1 VISLSSGTNPDVFTP
16 CTSPKTNGPLAEGAY
31 TFKVKATDSAGN
43 IGQAASYSFKV
54 DITRPT
60 ITGLAP
66 APGSSTSNRRPT
78 IAATVT
84 YTQTNLNTSDITFFL
99 DGDKQGKFSYDRN
112 SDRLTFKPN
121 SNLTFGAHTV
131 EVRDEDTAG
140 NQASRSWSFKVVR

>member
-1 VISLSSGTNPDVFTP
+1 
-16 CTSPKTNGPLAEGAY
+16 
-31 TFKVKATDSAGN
+31 VKATDSAGN

-54 DITRPT
+54 DITAPT
-60 ITGLAP
+60 ITDLAP

-84 YTQTNLNTSDITFFL
+84 DTQTDLNTPDITFFL
-99 DGDKQGKFSYDRN
+99 DGNKQGKFSYDRN

-131 EVRDEDTAG
+131 EIRAQDTAG
-140 NQASRSWSFKVVR
+140 NQASRSWSFTVVR

>member
-1 VISLSSGTNPDVFTP
+1 M
-16 CTSPKTNGPLAEGAY
+16 
-31 TFKVKATDSAGN
+31 
-43 IGQAASYSFKV
+43 
-54 DITRPT
+54 
-60 ITGLAP
+60 
-66 APGSSTSNRRPT
+66 
-78 IAATVT
+78 
-84 YTQTNLNTSDITFFL
+84 NTSDITFFL